1 MRYKTSQTRRTDS
14 LPLNDHVLS
23 ELRSYLEKNLLTDS
37 ADAGM
42 CVCEPPAEL
51 NAYLANKE
59 LPFAR
64 RLLQTIRD
72 NGLEEVE
79 VYKRAHI
86 DRKLFSKIRSRADYQ
101 PKKAT
106 VIAFALA
113 LQLSLEE
120 TRNLLSSAGYAL
132 SAGSLSDLIICFFIE
147 HGEYDFF
154 MINDALYEFGQPIL
168 AM

>member
-1 MRYKTSQTRRTDS
+1 MRYEPFQTRRGDSRLLDEPSLNELRAYLETNWVTDS
-14 LPLNDHVLS
+14 S
-23 ELRSYLEKNLLTDS
+23 ATDL
-37 ADAGM
+37 

-51 NAYLANKE
+51 NVYLANKG
-59 LPFAR
+59 LSFSR
-64 RLLQTIRD
+64 VLLRMIRD
-72 NGLEEVE
+72 RGLEEVE

-101 PKKAT
+101 PKKVT

-120 TRNLLSSAGYAL
+120 THELLSSAGYAL
-132 SAGSLSDLIICFFIE
+132 SAGAPFDLIIRFFIE
-147 HGEYDFF
+147 RGEYDFF
-154 MINDALYEFGQPIL
+154 MINDALYEFNQPIL

>member
-1 MRYKTSQTRRTDS
+1 MRYEISQSGRGDLR
-14 LPLNDHVLS
+14 LFNDPAWS
-23 ELRSYLEKNLLTDS
+23 ELRSYIENNWLTDAS
-37 ADAGM
+37 ETER

-51 NAYLANKE
+51 NAYLANRG
-59 LPFAR
+59 LPFSR
-64 RLLQTIRD
+64 VLLQMIRD
-72 NGLEEVE
+72 RGLEEVE

-101 PKKAT
+101 PKKVT

-120 TRNLLSSAGYAL
+120 MREFLSSAGYAL
-132 SAGSLSDLIICFFIE
+132 SAGSPFDLIICFFVE
-147 HGEYDFF
+147 RGEYDFF
-154 MINDALYEFGQPIL
+154 RINDALYEFNQPIL